1 MNTSRKI
8 KQDSKTPFY
17 NICIVDKSNI
27 FALGLKKSIEKSLNK
42 NANSFVS
49 FHQCIDETNPL
60 DINPIDIL
68 FIDYDDL
75 LLPHFKSIFAK
86 MKKNNPSM
94 KLIISSNE
102 LLNIDFIKLYA
113 YNINGLF
120 PKSLSVKSFNIYF
133 KRVLAQSMYIDHN
146 SIGNVI
152 AVEKKQKL
160 KFYYKSV
167 SLQNLELI
175 QQRYNQYMPYFVNK
189 EHVSFV
195 EQ

>member
-1 MNTSRKI
+1 MNTSRKN
-8 KQDSKTPFY
+8 KQDSSFLFY
-17 NICIVDKSNI
+17 NICIVDQSNI

-42 NANSFVS
+42 TNNSFVF
-49 FHQCIDETNPL
+49 FHQSIDEINPL

-68 FIDYDDL
+68 FIDYNDI
-75 LLPHFKSIFAK
+75 LLPHFNGFFAK
-86 MKKNNPSM
+86 MKKKNPSM

-102 LLNIDFIKLYA
+102 LLHIDFIKLYT

-120 PKSLSVKSFNIYF
+120 SKSLSIKLFNIYF
-133 KRVLAQSMYIDHN
+133 KRVLAQTIYIDHN

-152 AVEKKQKL
+152 TNEKKQKL

-175 QQRYNQYMPYFVNK
+175 QQRYKQYTPYFINK
-189 EHVSFV
+189 EAMPFV
-195 EQ
+195 ES